1 MDQETLAR
9 LRARY
14 AEARPGE
21 VFDPRFAA
29 VARALF
35 TEGGRR
41 RWPFEGPASLLAA
54 PLDLAAAEAA
64 DLGGLD
70 IALIGI
76 PMDLGVT
83 NRAGARL
90 GPRAVRAVERIG
102 PYDPVHDLVPLGR
115 GRIADIGDIA
125 LPTRYSLER
134 CHAAIEAFVA
144 RVHGAGARPLAVG
157 GDHSVT
163 LPILRALGRD
173 RPLGL
178 VHIDAHA
185 DTAGMQEGTKFHHGG
200 PFREAVL
207 AGVLDPART
216 VQIGIRGG
224 AGWLWEFSYDS
235 GMTVIGM
242 DEVERLGIPAVIE
255 RARAVIGEGPAY
267 LSFDIDALDP
277 AFAPGT
283 GTPEAGGF
291 TTREAMALLRG
302 LAGLD
307 IVAGDVVEVAPPYDP
322 TTVTAQAGAQ
332 LLFQLLC
339 LMVLAPSFRARE
351 AGRTQAG

>member
-1 MDQETLAR
+1 MEPVTMDEEALAR

-14 AEARPGE
+14 ADAEPGE
-21 VFDPRFAA
+21 VFDPHFAA
-29 VARALF
+29 IARAHVA
-35 TEGGRR
+35 EGARR
-41 RWPFEGPASLLAA
+41 RWPFEGPATLLDA
-54 PLDLAAAEAA
+54 PLDQPAAEKR

-70 IALIGI
+70 IALIGV

-83 NRAGARL
+83 NRPGARL
-90 GPRAVRAVERIG
+90 GPRSLRAVERIG
-102 PYDPVHDLVPLGR
+102 PYEPVLDLVPLSR
-115 GRIADIGDIA
+115 GRIADIGDVP
-125 LPTRYSLER
+125 LPSRYDLAS

-144 RVHGAGARPLAVG
+144 RVQDAGVRPLLVG

-163 LPILRALGRD
+163 LPILRALGRG

-235 GMTVIGM
+235 GMTVIPM
-242 DEVERLGIPAVIE
+242 HEVDRLGLPAVIE
-255 RARAVIGEGPAY
+255 RARAVIGDGPAY
-267 LSFDIDALDP
+267 LSFDVDALDP

-291 TTREAMALLRG
+291 STREAIALLRG

-307 IVAGDVVEVAPPYDP
+307 IVAGDVVEVAPPYDA

-332 LLFQLLC
+332 MLFQILC
-339 LMVLAPSFRARE
+339 LMVLAPSFRPRQ
-351 AGRTQAG
+351 G

>member
-1 MDQETLAR
+1 MDQENLAR

-14 AEARPGE
+14 ADAKPGE
-21 VFDPRFAA
+21 VFDPHFAA
-29 VARALF
+29 IAQAQF
-35 TEGGRR
+35 AEGGRR
-41 RWPFEGPASLLAA
+41 RWPFEGPATLVSA
-54 PLDLAAAEAA
+54 PLDETAADKP

-70 IALIGI
+70 IALIGV

-90 GPRAVRAVERIG
+90 GPRAVRSVERIG
-102 PYDPVHDLVPLGR
+102 PYEPVLDLVPLSR
-115 GRIADIGDIA
+115 GRIADIGDVS

-134 CHAAIEAFVA
+134 CHEAIEAFVV
-144 RVHGAGARPLAVG
+144 RVHGAGARPLMVG

-185 DTAGMQEGTKFHHGG
+185 DTSGMQEGTRFHHGG

-207 AGVLDPART
+207 AGVLDPERT
-216 VQIGIRGG
+216 IQIGIRGG
-224 AGWLWEFSYDS
+224 AGWLWEFSCDS
-235 GMTVIGM
+235 GMTVIPM
-242 DEVERLGIPAVIE
+242 HEVETLGIPAVIE
-255 RARAVIGEGPAY
+255 RARAVIGDGPAY

-291 TTREAMALLRG
+291 TTREAIALLRG

-307 IVAGDVVEVAPPYDP
+307 IVAGDVVEVAPQYDA

-332 LLFQLLC
+332 MLFQILC
-339 LMVLAPSFRARE
+339 LMVLAPSFHPRAAGG
-351 AGRTQAG
+351 AGR

>member
-1 MDQETLAR
+1 MDQENLAR

-14 AEARPGE
+14 ADARPGE
-21 VFDPRFAA
+21 VFDPHFAA
-29 VARALF
+29 IGRAQF
-35 TEGGRR
+35 AEGGRR
-41 RWPFEGPASLLAA
+41 RWPFEGPATLISA
-54 PLDLAAAEAA
+54 PLDETAATRP

-70 IALIGI
+70 ITLLGV

-90 GPRAVRAVERIG
+90 GPRGVRNVERIG
-102 PYDPVHDLVPLGR
+102 PYEPVHDLVPLSR
-115 GRIADIGDIA
+115 GRIADIGDIS
-125 LPTRYSLER
+125 LPTRYVLER
-134 CHAAIEAFVA
+134 CHEAIEAFVA
-144 RVHGAGARPLAVG
+144 RVHGAGARPLSVG
-157 GDHSVT
+157 GDHSIT

-185 DTAGMQEGTKFHHGG
+185 DTSGMQEGTKFHHGG

-207 AGVLDPART
+207 AGVLDPRRT

-224 AGWLWEFSYDS
+224 AGWLWEFSFDS
-235 GMTVIGM
+235 GMTVIPM
-242 DEVERLGIPAVIE
+242 HEVEALGIPAVIE
-255 RARAVIGEGPAY
+255 RARAVLGGGPAY

-291 TTREAMALLRG
+291 TTREAITLLRG

-307 IVAGDVVEVAPPYDP
+307 IVAGDVVEVAPQYDA

-332 LLFQLLC
+332 MLFQILC
-339 LMVLAPSFRARE
+339 LMVLAPSFRPRA
-351 AGRTQAG
+351 AGAGGG

>member
-1 MDQETLAR
+1 MDQENLAR

-14 AEARPGE
+14 ADAKPGA
-21 VFDPRFAA
+21 VFDPHYAEIARTQFA
-29 VARALF
+29 
-35 TEGGRR
+35 EGGRR
-41 RWPFEGPASLLAA
+41 RWPFEGPATLLAA
-54 PLDLAAAEAA
+54 AADPAAAGRP
-64 DLGGLD
+64 DLGGID
-70 IALIGI
+70 IALAGA

-102 PYDPVHDLVPLGR
+102 PYEPVLDLVPLSR
-115 GRIADIGDIA
+115 GRIVDIGDVPM
-125 LPTRYSLER
+125 PTRYSLER
-134 CHAAIEAFVA
+134 CHEAIEAFVA
-144 RVHGAGARPLAVG
+144 HVHGAGARPLIVG
-157 GDHSVT
+157 GDHSIT

-185 DTAGMQEGTKFHHGG
+185 DTAGIQEGTRFHHGG

-207 AGVLDPART
+207 AGVLDPQRT

-235 GMTVIGM
+235 GMTVIPM
-242 DEVERLGIPAVIE
+242 HEVERSGIAAVIA
-255 RARAVIGEGPAY
+255 RAREVIGTGPAY

-291 TTREAMALLRG
+291 TTREAIALLRG

-307 IVAGDVVEVAPPYDP
+307 IVAGDVVEVAPPYDA

-332 LLFQLLC
+332 MLFQILC
-339 LMVLAPSFRARE
+339 LMVLAPSFRPRAS
-351 AGRTQAG
+351 AHGGR